1 MKNFYPSA
9 FILLFSLSLH
19 AQESK
24 KLTLEDIFQNDI
36 FKINSVREF
45 DWMNDGHY
53 YTALVK
59 NQKTLANDILK
70 YTTTTGEVA
79 DTLVHGDQLI
89 PPGNE
94 RAIVIESYEFSAD
107 ETKLLIKTERASI
120 YRRSSVEKYYIL
132 TLTNNKLIVLD
143 NGNKLSNGTFS
154 PDGSK
159 VAFTRD
165 NNLYYQNLN
174 TDEVIMMTSD
184 GKLNEIIN
192 GSSDWVYEEELSLTK
207 AFCWSSDGAMLA
219 YLRFDESQVPTYHL
233 QKWNGLYP
241 EDYQY
246 KYPKAGEKNS
256 VVTAHVYSLADR
268 KTITVNTGED
278 EEQYLARIQWLPSN
292 NTLSIV
298 RLNRLQNRLDIM
310 HFNASNAKVT
320 IVYSEKTQTYIDLDE
335 IDDLTYLSDGKSFI
349 LSSEKSGYKH
359 LYHYSISG
367 KLIAQLTS
375 GDWPVTDFCGVDESG
390 KRLYFMSAKVS
401 PMENHLYACDI
412 NGNRMEQLTTLPGTH
427 TAAFSDDF
435 KYYLSTQSN
444 VDSPPKTTLNQSS
457 GKLIKVLADNETYHD
472 RTKSYGFASTEFF
485 KLPLPEGVELNAY
498 MMKPGDFDPEK
509 KYPVLMFVY
518 GGPGSQNVLNRWNS
532 NMWHHYLTQH
542 GYIVV
547 CVDNRGTGGRGREFQ
562 HCTYKNLGKIESTD
576 QIASAKIIAKY
587 PYVDSSRIGIWGWS
601 YGGYMSSL
609 CLFTGSDV
617 FTAAIAVAPVTNWKF
632 YDSIYTERYLQK
644 PQDNM
649 QGYEDYSPVTHASKL
664 QGNFLLVHGTGDDNV
679 HFQNA
684 VELQNALIASNK
696 QFLSFYYP
704 DRNHGINGGITRLHL
719 YKMMSNFIFEK
730 L

>member
-1 MKNFYPSA
+1 MKNFYLSV
-9 FILLFSLSLH
+9 FILLFSLSLN

-24 KLTLEDIFQNDI
+24 KLTLEDIFQNNT
-36 FKINSVREF
+36 FTINTVSEF
-45 DWMNDGHY
+45 DWMNDGRY

-59 NQKTLANDILK
+59 NSKTSAIDILK
-70 YTTTTGEVA
+70 YATTSGEVA
-79 DTLVHGDQLI
+79 DTLVHGDRLI
-89 PPGNE
+89 PAGSDQSI
-94 RAIVIESYEFSAD
+94 AIESYKFSSD
-107 ETKLLIKTERASI
+107 ETKLLIATKRQSI
-120 YRRSSVEKYYIL
+120 YRRSSVEAYYVL
-132 TLTNNKLIVLD
+132 ELSANKLTALD
-143 NGNKLSNGTFS
+143 DGAKLSNATFS

-174 TDEVIMMTSD
+174 SEEVIAVTHD
-184 GKLNEIIN
+184 GKFNEIIN

-207 AFCWSSDGAMLA
+207 AFCWSFDGSKLA
-219 YLRFDESQVPTYHL
+219 YLRFDESQVPIYHL

-246 KYPKAGEKNS
+246 KYPKAGENNS
-256 VVTAHVYSLADR
+256 VVTAHVYSLTDKNTVA
-268 KTITVNTGED
+268 VNTGD
-278 EEQYLARIQWLPSN
+278 DKEQYLARIQWLPTN
-292 NTLSIV
+292 HILSLI
-298 RLNRLQNRLDIM
+298 RLNRLQNHLDIL
-310 HFNASNAKVT
+310 HYNSSDTTVST
-320 IVYSEKTQTYIDLDE
+320 VYSEESQTYIDLDE
-335 IDDLTYLSDGKSFI
+335 IDDLTYLSDSKSFI
-349 LSSEKSGYKH
+349 LSSEKSGFKH
-359 LYHYSISG
+359 LYHYSIDG
-367 KLIAQLTS
+367 RLITQLTS
-375 GDWPVTDFCGVDESG
+375 GDWPVTDFCGVDESA
-390 KRLYFMSAKVS
+390 KRVYFLSAKVS
-401 PMENHLYACDI
+401 PLENHLYVSDLK
-412 NGNRMEQLTTLPGTH
+412 GKRMEQLTTIPGTH

-435 KYYLSTQSN
+435 KFFMSTYSS

-457 GKLIKVLADNETYHD
+457 GKRIKVLADNETYHD
-472 RTKSYGFASTEFF
+472 LTKSHGFASTEFF
-485 KLPLPEGVELNAY
+485 KISLPEHVELNAY

-532 NMWHHYLTQH
+532 NVWHHYLAQH

-547 CVDNRGTGGRGREFQ
+547 CVDNRGTGGRGRDFE
-562 HCTYKNLGKIESTD
+562 HCTYKNLGKLESAD

-617 FTAAIAVAPVTNWKF
+617 FKAAIAVAPVTNWKF
-632 YDSIYTERYLQK
+632 YDSIYTERYFQK

-649 QGYEDYSPVTHASKL
+649 RGYEDYSPVTHASKL

-704 DRNHGINGGITRLHL
+704 DRDHGISGGNTRLHL
-719 YKMMSNFIFEK
+719 YSMMTNFIFEK